1 MLYINDDTQGITMPT
16 LLTTKQIQVNNLT
29 VSTDGESI
37 SIETNGEWTGS
48 PIELLEI
55 IMEVTNAD

>member
-16 LLTTKQIQVNNLT
+16 SLTTKQIQVNNLT

>member
-1 MLYINDDTQGITMPT
+1 VLYINDDTQGITMPT